1 MKKTLTI
8 LRSIV
13 TSLLFLLLVF
23 VISIQFFFA
32 TIFINNKR
40 IPDMIDEKTFLYN
53 IIDEKFIENEEV
65 EKILIDYIKDYK
77 NYVFY
82 KRSYPSIETISLD
95 ALTDEDKY
103 ITKDYLQNLKKSM
116 NIEYSTITKIRNTTN
131 LMTNGSIFLL
141 INIATFV
148 SYIILVISI
157 LSFKKGTK
165 FLGIALSLSGII
177 TIIINTSLTN
187 TIKNLSPITL
197 KLFLENIITNNL
209 SPLGFKLSLIYIS
222 IGLILFF
229 VLFIY
234 DKLIKKS

>member
-23 VISIQFFFA
+23 VISIQFIFA

-40 IPDMIDEKTFLYN
+40 IPDMIDEKKVLYN
-53 IIDEKFIENEEV
+53 IVDKNTIENEAI
-65 EKILIDYIKDYK
+65 EKTLIDYIKDYK

-82 KRSYPSIETISLD
+82 KRSYPSIETFTLD
-95 ALTDEDKY
+95 TLTDEDKS
-103 ITKDYLQNLKKSM
+103 ITKDYLQKLKKSM
-116 NIEYSTITKIRNTTN
+116 NIEYFTITKIRNTTN

-148 SYIILVISI
+148 AYILLVLSI
-157 LSFKKGTK
+157 FSFKKGTK
-165 FLGIALSLSGII
+165 LLGIALSLSGIV
-177 TIIINTSLTN
+177 TIIINTSLTS
-187 TIKNLSPITL
+187 TIKTLSPITL

-229 VLFIY
+229 ALFIY

>member
-23 VISIQFFFA
+23 VISIQFIFA

-40 IPDMIDEKTFLYN
+40 IPDMIDEKTILYN
-53 IIDEKFIENEEV
+53 IIDKNTIENEEI

-82 KRSYPSIETISLD
+82 KRSYPSIETISLES
-95 ALTDEDKY
+95 LSEEDQST
-103 ITKDYLQNLKKSM
+103 TKDYLQTLKKSM

-148 SYIILVISI
+148 AYILLVISV
-157 LSFKKGTK
+157 LSFKKGSK
-165 FLGIALSLSGII
+165 LLGIALSLSGIV
-177 TIIINTSLTN
+177 TIITN
-187 TIKNLSPITL
+187 TYLTSTIEDISPVTL

-209 SPLGFKLSLIYIS
+209 SPLGFRLSLIYLS
-222 IGLILFF
+222 LGLILFF
-229 VLFIY
+229 ALFIY

>member
-23 VISIQFFFA
+23 VISIQFFFT
-32 TIFINNKR
+32 TIFINNRR
-40 IPDMIDEKTFLYN
+40 IPDMIDEKTFFYN
-53 IIDEKFIENEEV
+53 IIDENSIENEEI

-82 KRSYPSIETISLD
+82 KRSYPSIETISLET
-95 ALTDEDKY
+95 LTDEDKS
-103 ITKDYLQNLKKSM
+103 ITKDYLQTLKKSL

-141 INIATFV
+141 INIAAFV
-148 SYIILVISI
+148 SYIILVIST

-165 FLGIALSLSGII
+165 LLGLALSLSGIV
-177 TIIINTSLTN
+177 TIIINTSITN
-187 TIKNLSPITL
+187 TIKDLPSITL